1 MHQIYISGQSSIPAR
16 DLHDMYHLRFSTFKQ
31 RLNWNVLTENDEE
44 RDAFDRPEAVYIL
57 AKTESGEVEGC
68 WRLLPTTSP
77 YMLRDT
83 FPELLYGQ
91 PAPNS
96 SSIWELS
103 RFAVRTRGSS
113 GEAFSF
119 RPLTLQLMAKAVE
132 FAKLNGIECYVTV
145 TSVAVERLLKRQGLN
160 VHRIGPPMRLGE
172 VLTVACVIEIDD
184 ITSNAVS
191 SRAREA

>member
-1 MHQIYISGQSSIPAR
+1 MHQIYISGQNSIPPS

-57 AKTESGEVEGC
+57 AKTEGGGVEGC

-77 YMLRDT
+77 YMLRDV

-91 PAPNS
+91 PAPS
-96 SSIWELS
+96 SPSVWELS
-103 RFAVRTRGSS
+103 RFAVRTRGSA

-184 ITSNAVS
+184 ITSNAVLS
-191 SRAREA
+191 SPREI